1 MAKMKKVKQ
10 DNDDGGFPDK
20 YAKWL
25 KGNGVIEEL
34 DQADEEALKKTILLA
49 EESIEQC
56 DKEKEADEKLN
67 GAKSLVKDL
76 SKAYTETA
84 KFQQAKIKYSL
95 FRLEQMGKSA
105 SN

>member
-1 MAKMKKVKQ
+1 MAKIKKVQ
-10 DNDDGGFPDK
+10 SEDDFPEK

-34 DQADEEALKKTILLA
+34 DGADSDALKKVILLA
-49 EESIEQC
+49 EEAIEQC

-76 SKAYTETA
+76 GKAYTETA

-95 FRLEQMGKSA
+95 YRLEQMGKSA
-105 SN
+105 G